1 MKIKTIKMII
11 CILNSANT
19 MMRIKKKQISMT
31 ITKNIYKKI
40 KWHKISSKKTI
51 EKLNMIVMKI
61 MNMECLINIPD
72 FSNLNKNSSLN
83 ILILSIKNNIHL
95 LKSINNLIFKLI
107 ISIFFHMKIRT
118 IKNDLSKAIKII
130 SKNTILEIIL
140 IRNLKN

>member
-1 MKIKTIKMII
+1 
-11 CILNSANT
+11 
-19 MMRIKKKQISMT
+19 
-31 ITKNIYKKI
+31 
-40 KWHKISSKKTI
+40 
-51 EKLNMIVMKI
+51 MKI

-107 ISIFFHMKIRT
+107 ISIFLHMKIRI

-140 IRNLKN
+140 IRNFKN